1 MQYVY
6 TKRLQGI
13 LGAKEIEI
21 EILILTLPWWV
32 SYYFS
37 LSSLPKYTHELQYFL
52 LIKIW
57 I

>member
-6 TKRLQGI
+6 TKRLQGL

-21 EILILTLPWWV
+21 ENLILTLPWWV
-32 SYYFS
+32 SFYFS
-37 LSSLPKYTHELQYFL
+37 LSSLPKYTHELKYFI

-57 I
+57 L